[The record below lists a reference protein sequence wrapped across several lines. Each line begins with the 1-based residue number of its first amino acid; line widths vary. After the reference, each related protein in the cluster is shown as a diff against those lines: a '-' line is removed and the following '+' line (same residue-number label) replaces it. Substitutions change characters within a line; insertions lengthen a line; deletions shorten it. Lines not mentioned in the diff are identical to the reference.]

1 MLVTTEKME
10 SLARD
15 LMAVRALILEL
26 QEEEAGIVDLIKAGM
41 SERGAE
47 TYQGN
52 GWRTNWTNYSKTRF
66 DSKAFRQDH
75 PELYAEYCKATEAA
89 RFSIS
94 V

>member
-1 MLVTTEKME
+1 MLITTEKME

-15 LMAVRALILEL
+15 LMTVRSMIAEL
-26 QEEEAGIVDLIKAGM
+26 QEEEAGIVDLLKAGM

-52 GWRTNWTNYSKTRF
+52 GWRTNWTNYSSKRF
-66 DSKAFRQDH
+66 DAKAF
-75 PELYAEYCKATEAA
+75 KADYPDMYDAYTKTTEAA
-89 RFSIS
+89 RFTIN